1 MSMCVLCGV
10 FTDHEMPV
18 GFGEIKGKTF
28 RERRAWRQGC
38 QGSVVPPRSR
48 RRAHGVGVK
57 ARGVLGG
64 QIP

>member
-1 MSMCVLCGV
+1 MSVCVLCGV

-18 GFGEIKGKTF
+18 GFGEIKGKTL

-38 QGSVVPPRSR
+38 RGPVVPHRIR

-57 ARGVLGG
+57 ARGALGS
-64 QIP
+64 QTP